1 MDLAAAEGI
10 PLKVEPI
17 PRELLYVADEL
28 FFAYVSLLTFYL
40 IEFDIIIMIII

>member
-28 FFAYVSLLTFYL
+28 FFAYV
-40 IEFDIIIMIII
+40 IRIAIDILFN